1 MKQKDTEILALKS
14 TTHAQTLEK
23 EAIES
28 AEMEAAIASITA
40 QHDARVSHRDRLR
53 QQIEETQKLIEQ
65 RLDAQRKHADKLD
78 AQARFNLPELDFW
91 QSYLCLRIEGAGMED
106 RLNFVYT
113 HIDERDWERE
123 ACFEL
128 EFGKR
133 DYEILRCRPKL
144 EETTVSSAVERLND
158 SRNLVVLLKEM
169 RALFVDAV
177 RSTV

>member
-1 MKQKDTEILALKS
+1 MKQKDLEILALKS
-14 TTHAQTLEK
+14 TTRARTLEK
-23 EAIES
+23 EASES
-28 AEMEAAIASITA
+28 AEMEAAIASITG

-53 QQIEETQKLIEQ
+53 QQIEETQKLIDQ
-65 RLDAQRKHADKLD
+65 RLEAQRKHADQLD

-113 HIDERDWERE
+113 HLDERDWDRE
-123 ACFEL
+123 ASFEL
-128 EFGKR
+128 AFGQR

-144 EETTVSSAVERLND
+144 GETTVSSAVERLNQ
-158 SRNLVVLLKEM
+158 SRNLAVLLKEM

-177 RSTV
+177 RSTG